1 LEQNPPSYK
10 KKSVVQ
16 LPYMLS
22 GMNCV
27 CTACTDN
34 AEEKQSNPAQKRTHA
49 LKMALPRTAHPKSTQ
64 ARTAQL
70 RRAKPD
76 QHSLQSHPYYNT
88 VTPINTS
95 CTILHEIFKR
105 FLFNLILSIC
115 LPVKTE
121 SFCTE
126 IK

>member
-1 LEQNPPSYK
+1 
-10 KKSVVQ
+10 
-16 LPYMLS
+16 MLS
-22 GMNCV
+22 GMNYV

-34 AEEKQSNPAQKRTHA
+34 AEEEQSNPAQKNLAQKRTHA

-64 ARTAQL
+64 ARTVQL
-70 RRAKPD
+70 SQAKPD